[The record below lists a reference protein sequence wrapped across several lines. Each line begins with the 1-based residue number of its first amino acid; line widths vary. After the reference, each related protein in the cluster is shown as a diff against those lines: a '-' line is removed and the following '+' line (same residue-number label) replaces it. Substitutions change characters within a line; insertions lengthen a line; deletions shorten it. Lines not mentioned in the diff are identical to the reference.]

1 VSRLT
6 VALVGDGGQLGK
18 TLQSDWAASDPSD
31 FKLHPF
37 SRAELDICSAEQL
50 AQRLD
55 PLNIQLVVNAAAYTQ
70 VDKAESE
77 PDQAMAINRDGV
89 ARLAQW
95 VADRGSRLIHVS
107 TDFVFDGLTA
117 RPRQPSDHTSPLNHY
132 GQSKLAGELAVQA
145 NCPDRAVI
153 LRTGWLY
160 SRHQPNFVT
169 TMLRLMS
176 ERERLGVVSDQVGT
190 PTSTHS
196 LGRLIARIARDQKA
210 SGVFHWSDAGVAS
223 WYDFAVAVQEEALA
237 AGLLQRAIPI
247 TPITTADYPT
257 PAVRPAY
264 SVLDKSTSYQRFA
277 MPAIHWREELRQ
289 VIAELKAAR
298 QDGH

>member
-6 VALVGDGGQLGK
+6 VALVGAGGQLGK
-18 TLQSDWAASDPSD
+18 TLQSDWAASAPSD
-31 FKLHPF
+31 FQLHPF

-117 RPRQPSDHTSPLNHY
+117 RPRQPGDHTSPLNHY

-176 ERERLGVVSDQVGT
+176 ERS
-190 PTSTHS
+190 P
-196 LGRLIARIARDQKA
+196 A
-210 SGVFHWSDAGVAS
+210 SPGIRKPV
-223 WYDFAVAVQEEALA
+223 
-237 AGLLQRAIPI
+237 
-247 TPITTADYPT
+247 
-257 PAVRPAY
+257 AY
-264 SVLDKSTSYQRFA
+264 STGPMPGWPAGTISPSRCRKS
-277 MPAIHWREELRQ
+277 PWRQGCCNGQSR
-289 VIAELKAAR
+289 
-298 QDGH
+298 